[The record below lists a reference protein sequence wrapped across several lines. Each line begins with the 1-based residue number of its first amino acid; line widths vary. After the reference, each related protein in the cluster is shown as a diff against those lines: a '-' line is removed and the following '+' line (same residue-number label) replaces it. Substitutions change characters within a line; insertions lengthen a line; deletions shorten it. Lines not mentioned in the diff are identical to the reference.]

1 MGNKKL
7 LEVVV
12 ALYESFHK
20 NGKLLIKSNLKNNKR
35 DGECLYFWPNEL
47 ERIEGENDVQGA

>member
-35 DGECLYFWPNEL
+35 DGECLYFS
-47 ERIEGENDVQGA
+47 